1 MKNKKKSF
9 DGKAIYNPKGKAREY
24 SKWACNFHT
33 GCSNN
38 CEYCYCKKGFLGR
51 TWDIQPRLKKCFVDE
66 LDAFNIFKKELQT
79 NISELR
85 KDGLF
90 FTFTS
95 DPMLPSTKEFIWD
108 CVCETVRNEI
118 PVQLLTKR
126 ADFIDSTIKE
136 FQNKEMVAFGFT
148 LTGCDEL
155 EPDASSNADRI
166 KAMEALKRLGYRTF
180 ASIEPIINP
189 EASMAVINACCNFCD
204 LFKVGVLSGK
214 KEYDKN
220 AILFMLEQLNGLA
233 KQGVRFYLKDS
244 FVQYI
249 NLDRASLGTGFVTAD
264 FNINN
269 IK

>member
-1 MKNKKKSF
+1 MKGKKNSF
-9 DGKAIYNPKGKAREY
+9 DGKAIYNPKGKAGEY

-38 CEYCYCKKGFLGR
+38 CDYCYCKKGFLGR

-66 LDAFNIFKKELQT
+66 LDAFNVFKKELQL

-95 DPMLPSTKEFIWD
+95 DPMLPGTKEFIWD
-108 CVCETVRNEI
+108 CVCEAVRNDI

-126 ADFIDSTIKE
+126 ADFIDSAIKE
-136 FQNKEMVAFGFT
+136 YQHKDMVAFGFT
-148 LTGCDEL
+148 LTGCDEF
-155 EPDASSNADRI
+155 EPGASSNADRI
-166 KAMEALKRLGYRTF
+166 KAMQTLKSLGYRTF

-189 EASMAVINACCNFCD
+189 DASMAVINASYEFCD

-214 KEYDKN
+214 KDYDKKD
-220 AILFMLEQLNGLA
+220 ISFMLEQIIDLA
-233 KQGVRFYLKDS
+233 KQGVRFYLKES
-244 FVQYI
+244 FVEFI
-249 NLDRASLGTGFVTAD
+249 SLDRTALREGFVSVD
-264 FNINN
+264 FNLHNN
-269 IK
+269 I